1 MSDFAGME
9 DLLQD
14 FLQEA
19 GELLSDVDN
28 KLVDL
33 ERSPDDHR
41 LLNDIF
47 RGFHTIKGGAGFLN
61 AGELV
66 SLCHL
71 TENLF
76 DRLRNAA
83 LTLTPA
89 LMDTIM
95 AATQS
100 VRNMFGEIAQGRQ
113 PDPAPLPVMANL
125 RAALAVEEDRPPS
138 IPLAAS
144 RKTSAPA
151 TAARAAAVP
160 TAVNGPDWQ
169 ALHAAV
175 TGQTPVSIRVDT
187 ARLDQV
193 LNLSGEIGLTKNRL
207 NQPAQRHPRRRTT
220 PRPCTRSIRR

>member
-19 GELLSDVDN
+19 GDLLSDVDN

-33 ERSPDDHR
+33 ERSPEDLG

-66 SLCHL
+66 KLCHL

-76 DRLRNAA
+76 DRLRNGEKE
-83 LTLTPA
+83 LTPA

-95 AATQS
+95 AATQG
-100 VRNMFGEIAQGRQ
+100 VRQMFGEIAQGRQ
-113 PDPAPLPVMANL
+113 PFPAAAEVTANL
-125 RAALAVEEDRPPS
+125 QSALTTAADPGATSPVAAEPRAGGPAGRWPWLRRTAAVSLAV
-138 IPLAAS
+138 
-144 RKTSAPA
+144 
-151 TAARAAAVP
+151 
-160 TAVNGPDWQ
+160 
-169 ALHAAV
+169 
-175 TGQTPVSIRVDT
+175 
-187 ARLDQV
+187 
-193 LNLSGEIGLTKNRL
+193 
-207 NQPAQRHPRRRTT
+207 
-220 PRPCTRSIRR
+220 